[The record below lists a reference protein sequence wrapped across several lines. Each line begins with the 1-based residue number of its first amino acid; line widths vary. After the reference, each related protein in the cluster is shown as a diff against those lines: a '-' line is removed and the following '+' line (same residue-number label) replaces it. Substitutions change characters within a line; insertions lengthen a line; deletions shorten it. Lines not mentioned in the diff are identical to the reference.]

1 MIHWREV
8 RIVFDIRQTPTTFYI
23 GEDPDSPLAQV
34 EVLYE
39 DKTLTIMHTEVS
51 ETLKGQ
57 GAGQQL
63 ISHIVD
69 FSRSNGFIVN
79 VQCHYARR
87 QFEKNPEYHDVLEG
101 GEL

>member
-1 MIHWREV
+1 MFE
-8 RIVFDIRQTPTTFYI
+8 IRQSPTTFYI
-23 GEDPDSPLAQV
+23 GEDPNSPLAHV
-34 EVLYE
+34 EVSFE
-39 DKTLTIMHTEVS
+39 GSTLTIMHTEVS

-57 GAGQQL
+57 GAGQAL

-69 FSRSNGFIVN
+69 FSREKGWIVN

-101 GEL
+101 GKL